1 MNDVNKTKT
10 QLIKEL
16 EEIRKRNQKLESGK
30 GHYKPAEPEEDAS
43 QKTILSP
50 EGDTEDLELADIL
63 DVPAIQ
69 SLMDNFYKL
78 ARIPMSITD
87 IKGKVLVGVGWQE
100 ICTKFHRVHPETF
113 RHCVDSDIRLAA
125 GVPAGEFKLYKC
137 RNNMW
142 DVATP
147 IMVGGKHLGNVFSG
161 QFFFDDEPL
170 DYELFRSQARQY
182 GFPEEEY
189 LAALKAVP
197 RLSRESLST
206 GTAFFIKLAQM
217 FSQLSYSNIKLALSL
232 AERDSLVNLLR
243 ASDDKYRG
251 IFENAIEGIYRSTP
265 DGSFIEINPAFAR
278 ILGYDSPEEVKN
290 TVKDIEQQFYAE
302 PEKRRE
308 WIREVAKRDYGSF
321 EVQIRRKDGSI
332 GWISNKARVVH
343 NEKGEALYFDG
354 YVEDITEQKR
364 ADEDLRKAEEKYRGI
379 FENAL
384 EGIYRTAPDGSFLDA
399 NPALARIF
407 GYDSP
412 KELMNTVSHVGKQLH
427 LDPED
432 RQRFISRMDQQ
443 GYASY
448 EGAMRKKDGSTCWVF
463 FSGRAVC
470 DTEGNTTHYEGF
482 CKDITERK
490 RAEEELKK
498 YQNHLES
505 LVEERTFQLEEKNR
519 LLISEIAERKRT
531 EEALRESENKYRT
544 IFENT
549 GTATVILEE
558 DTTISLV
565 NAEFERLSHYTRE
578 ELEGQKNLQDF
589 NLKEDVD
596 RLLGYHRLRRGDAE
610 AAPKNYEFKVADR
623 FGCLRDAYV
632 TIAMIPGTTKSVASL
647 LDITQLKEAERALT
661 ESEALY
667 RNLFE
672 NASIGMFQTSLEGRF
687 LHINKAFATML
698 GYASPE
704 EVIITI
710 TDTATQIHADPRNR
724 AVFLAALEQQ
734 DWFYA
739 EQPYLRKDGST
750 MIGKLAIRRVLKPD
764 GRIAYLEGIVEDIT
778 ERKKA
783 EEALKKYAEEITDLY
798 ENAPC
803 GYHSI
808 GEDGTI
814 LRMNNTALSWL
825 GYSRDEVIGK
835 MKLTDL
841 MTSEGVEAFQ
851 RDFPLL
857 KKQGWLQNIEDIWI
871 RKDGGVF
878 DALVSTTA
886 VFDEN
891 GNYLMNRCS
900 VFDNT
905 EKKRAEEALLE
916 REKELRIKA
925 EDLQEVN
932 TTMKVLLN
940 TMGKDQE
947 EFTERFLG
955 NIKAQVLPYLEKL
968 KKTPLQ
974 EVQKGFIQMTET
986 HLGEIASPFVQK
998 LTSNY
1003 LNLTKREIQIATLVK
1018 EGKTSKEIAELLNA
1032 KRRVIEFHRENI
1044 RAKLGLKN
1052 KKESLAVLL
1061 RSFSS

>member
-1 MNDVNKTKT
+1 MKDVNKTKA
-10 QLIKEL
+10 QLINEL
-16 EEIRKRNQKLESGK
+16 EDLRKRTMNLESGK
-30 GHYKPAEPEEDAS
+30 GHHKPAEPEEDVS
-43 QKTILSP
+43 QKIILVP
-50 EGDTEDLELADIL
+50 ESDAEELELADVL
-63 DVPAIQ
+63 DVQAIQ
-69 SLMDNFYKL
+69 SLMDNFYEL
-78 ARIPMSITD
+78 ARIPMTITD
-87 IKGKVLVGVGWQE
+87 IKGKVLVDVGWQE
-100 ICTKFHRVHPETF
+100 ICTRFHRVHPETL
-113 RHCVDSDIRLAA
+113 RHCVESAIRLAA
-125 GVPAGEFKLYKC
+125 GVPAGESKLYKC

-189 LAALKAVP
+189 LAALEAVP

-217 FSQLSYSNIKLALSL
+217 FSQLSYSNIKLDRSL
-232 AERDSLVNLLR
+232 AERDSLVNLLQV
-243 ASDDKYRG
+243 SDDKYRG
-251 IFENAIEGIYRSTP
+251 IFENAIEGIYRSSP
-265 DGSFIEINPAFAR
+265 DGSIIEINPAFAR
-278 ILGYDSPEEVKN
+278 VLRYASPEEVKSA
-290 TVKDIEQQFYAE
+290 VKDIGQQFYVE

-308 WIREVAKRDYGSF
+308 WMREVVKRDYGSF

-332 GWISNKARVVH
+332 GWISNKARVVR

-354 YVEDITEQKR
+354 YVEDISEQKR

-384 EGIYRTAPDGSFLDA
+384 EGIYRTAPDGRFLDA

-412 KELMNTVSHVGKQLH
+412 EELMNTVSHVGKQLH

-432 RQRFISRMDQQ
+432 RQQFISCMDQQ

-448 EGAMRKKDGSTCWVF
+448 EGAMRKKDGSACWVF
-463 FSGRAVC
+463 FSGRAVR

-482 CKDITERK
+482 CNDITERK
-490 RAEEELKK
+490 RAEEELKQ
-498 YQNHLES
+498 YRNDLEA
-505 LVEERTFQLEEKNR
+505 LVQKRTSQLEEKNR
-519 LLISEIAERKRT
+519 LLISEIAERKWT

-549 GTATVILEE
+549 GTATLILDE

-565 NAEFERLSHYTRE
+565 NAELERLFHYTRDELEGKKSWQDFILKEDFERLM
-578 ELEGQKNLQDF
+578 
-589 NLKEDVD
+589 
-596 RLLGYHRLRRGDAE
+596 GYHRLRRVGAE
-610 AAPKNYEFKVADR
+610 AAPKNYEFKVVDR
-623 FGCLRDAYV
+623 FGCLRDVHV
-632 TIAMIPGTTKSVASL
+632 TIAMIPGTKKSVASL
-647 LDITQLKEAERALT
+647 LDITQLKEVERALT

-704 EVIITI
+704 EVMITI

-739 EQPYLRKDGST
+739 EQPYLRKDGGT

-764 GRIAYLEGIVEDIT
+764 GTIAYLEGIVEDIT

-783 EEALKKYAEEITDLY
+783 EAALKKYAEEITDLY

-814 LRMNNTALSWL
+814 LRMNNTELSWL
-825 GYSRDEVIGK
+825 GYSHDEVIGK

-841 MTSEGVEAFQ
+841 MTSGGIEAFQ

-857 KKQGWLQNIEDIWI
+857 KKQGWLQNIEDIWF

-878 DALVSTTA
+878 DIIVNTTA
-886 VFDEN
+886 VFDES

-925 EDLQEVN
+925 QDLQEVN

-940 TMGKDQE
+940 TMEKDQE
-947 EFTERFLG
+947 ELKERFLT
-955 NIKAQVLPYLEKL
+955 NIKTQVLPYLDKL
-968 KKTPLQ
+968 KKTPLN
-974 EVQKGFIQMTET
+974 EVQKGFVKTAEAY
-986 HLGEIASPFVQK
+986 LCDIASPFVKK
-998 LTSNY
+998 LTSDY
-1003 LNLTKREIQIATLVK
+1003 LDLTKKEIQIAALIK
-1018 EGKTSKEIAELLNA
+1018 EGRTSKEIAVLLNS
-1032 KRRVIEFHRENI
+1032 KKRVIDFHRENI
-1044 RAKLGLKN
+1044 RRKFGLNNTKDN
-1052 KKESLAVLL
+1052 LAIFL
-1061 RSFSS
+1061 RSFS